1 MRAAWA
7 PQRRVGD
14 ATVHVH
20 GFPKLSSVRNEFVDS
35 PEFMLLGNQWGVWS
49 YFHVDAM
56 MQPKEM
62 VSLYLCNMSNKVIKM
77 KFGFSV
83 NHGNNGKQV
92 ACTNNRPLQNILVLW
107 ALTPEPGDFQIL
119 RNV

>member
-1 MRAAWA
+1 
-7 PQRRVGD
+7 
-14 ATVHVH
+14 
-20 GFPKLSSVRNEFVDS
+20 
-35 PEFMLLGNQWGVWS
+35 MLLGNQWGVWS

-77 KFGFSV
+77 EFGFSV

-92 ACTNNRPLQNILVLW
+92 AYKQS
-107 ALTPEPGDFQIL
+107 ATPEHIGPVGTDSGARGFPNFAK
-119 RNV
+119 RVESY